1 MTPTELLDDIYHDHD
16 EITGVVRALRAALDA
31 GDYGGARSLLISL
44 QEIEVR
50 HYATEDALMRAVA
63 YDDADTHRT
72 EHAALLETLGR
83 INQALALESPTAIS
97 PRIVGHLEAAL
108 GHMMNAD
115 DRLNRFV
122 LARVVGP

>member
-1 MTPTELLDDIYHDHD
+1 MTPKELLDGIYQDHD
-16 EITGVVRALRAALDA
+16 EITGVVGRLRAALDA
-31 GDYGGARSLLISL
+31 ADYGGARSLLISL
-44 QEIEVR
+44 QAIEVR

-63 YDDADTHRT
+63 YDHADTHRT
-72 EHAALLETLGR
+72 EHAALVETLGR

-97 PRIVGHLEAAL
+97 PKIVAHLEAAL

-122 LARVVGP
+122 LERLVRP

>member
-1 MTPTELLDDIYHDHD
+1 MTPTELLDDIYQDHD

-31 GDYGGARSLLISL
+31 GDFGGARSLLMSL
-44 QEIEVR
+44 QEIELR
-50 HYATEDALMRAVA
+50 HYATEEVLMRAVA

-72 EHAALLETLGR
+72 EHGALLDTLGR

-97 PRIVGHLEAAL
+97 PRIVAHLEAAL

-115 DRLNRFV
+115 DKLNRFV
-122 LARVVGP
+122 LARVVRP